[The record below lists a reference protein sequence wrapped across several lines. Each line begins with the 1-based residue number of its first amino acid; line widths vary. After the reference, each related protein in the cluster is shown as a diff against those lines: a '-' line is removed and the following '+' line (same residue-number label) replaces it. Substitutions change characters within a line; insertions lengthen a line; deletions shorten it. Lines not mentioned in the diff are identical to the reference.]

1 MNKLQEELTAKLGI
15 QFPSP
20 DSNAG
25 RACRHCKKRE
35 PDDAT
40 PEQKFKRCSRCRDA
54 YYCSP
59 ECQPA
64 DWKHHK
70 LQCAIEA
77 LATNI
82 YLETV
87 PTQEKAM
94 DQLIDAYRMRVEDDC
109 MYNGEIRGLYDGDPV
124 PDFRSFLD
132 LAEGRAGVYP
142 ECRTPP
148 HFPVGYRFF
157 QWIPADSNQHTP
169 FLTCFNCVT
178 VYVTPHIKCNM
189 GIILHHFPHTFQHM
203 AM

>member
-15 QFPSP
+15 QLPSP

-25 RACRHCKKRE
+25 HACRRCKKRE

-40 PEQKFKRCSRCRDA
+40 QGQKFKRCSRCRDA

-59 ECQPA
+59 ECQSA
-64 DWKHHK
+64 DWKRYHK
-70 LQCAIEA
+70 LQCAVER

-94 DQLIDAYRMRVEDDC
+94 DRLIDAYRMRVEDDC
-109 MYNGEIRGLYDGDPV
+109 MYNGKIRGLYDGDPL

-132 LAEGRAGVYP
+132 LAERRAGVLPRWWNQDMRKICEARALDRKNWSCIAYAV
-142 ECRTPP
+142 EKSDIQE
-148 HFPVGYRFF
+148 YYK
-157 QWIPADSNQHTP
+157 DSMMPMQ
-169 FLTCFNCVT
+169 LRMLAEQ
-178 VYVTPHIKCNM
+178 VYGRGVM
-189 GIILHHFPHTFQHM
+189 
-203 AM
+203 